1 MRVIYTKL
9 SGKSVPQVREEVL
22 SYLEDKP
29 FRVLAHHDFAATLA
43 EKGFELYPYEALEIC
58 SAPLAYQVLTAS
70 PRFGQF
76 MPCQINLYQPQEGE
90 VIVEA
95 LWPED
100 VAGATGMSVPR
111 QPLETVQDLLV
122 ELMKHLSGR
131 EPQLEPISQ
140 PEQAAVEGP

>member
-1 MRVIYTKL
+1 MRVIYTKV

-22 SYLEDKP
+22 SFLEDKP

-58 SAPLAYQVLTAS
+58 SAPLAYQVLTQS

-100 VAGATGMSVPR
+100 VSATTGMEVPR
-111 QPLETVQDLLV
+111 EPLQTVQDLLT
-122 ELMKHLSGR
+122 ELMRTLSGS

-140 PEQAAVEGP
+140 PQQATVEGS